1 MAGKAYL
8 VGAGPGRADLITVRG
23 LTVLRQA
30 DVILYDRLIP
40 QELLHEAR
48 PEAELIFVGKGPERH
63 VMEQDEITAL
73 LIERVRREQQ
83 VVRLKGGDPFV
94 FGRGGEEIMGLAE
107 AGLPFEVVP
116 GVSSALAGPAY
127 AGIPVT
133 HRGLVSSFAVVTGHE
148 DPDKPESSN
157 DWAALAKIPTL
168 ILLMA
173 KKNMAQ
179 IRDELLAA
187 GRPADTPA
195 AAVSWAT
202 TDRQRVVCS
211 SLAQLPELISA
222 QNLPTPMIVVLGE
235 VVNLRDQLAWFE
247 PDGQAAGF
255 VPLLASAVDADLP
268 GNGRYP
274 QLDAPMLT
282 ND

>member
-1 MAGKAYL
+1 MVGKAYL

-23 LTVLRQA
+23 LSLLRRA

-63 VMEQDEITAL
+63 VMEQDEITNL
-73 LIERVRREQQ
+73 LVERVRGGQQ

-94 FGRGGEEIMGLAE
+94 FGRGGEEISGLAE

-148 DPDKPESSN
+148 DPEKPESFN
-157 DWAALAKIPTL
+157 DWTALAKIPTL

-173 KKNMAQ
+173 KKNMVQ

-187 GRPADTPA
+187 GRPTDTPA
-195 AAVSWAT
+195 AAISWAT
-202 TDRQRVVCS
+202 TDRQRVVRAT
-211 SLAQLPELISA
+211 LAELPEEIMA
-222 QNLPTPMIVVLGE
+222 HDLPTPMIVVLGE
-235 VVNLRDQLAWFE
+235 VVKLRDQLAWFE

-255 VPLLASAVDADLP
+255 MPLLESAVDLNLP
-268 GNGRYP
+268 GNGRYSQP
-274 QLDAPMLT
+274 DPPILS